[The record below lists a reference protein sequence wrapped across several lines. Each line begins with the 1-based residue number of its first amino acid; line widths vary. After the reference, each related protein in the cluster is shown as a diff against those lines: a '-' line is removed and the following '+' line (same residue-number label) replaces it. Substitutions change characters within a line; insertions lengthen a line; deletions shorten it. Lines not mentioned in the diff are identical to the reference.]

1 MPLRK
6 PRRLDAAA
14 LWEYALRALASRGHS
29 IGEIR
34 EKLRRKAERAEDV
47 DGVLSRLKQYALL
60 NDRKFADSV
69 AGSRLQN
76 QGFGRAR
83 VLKELRQR
91 RVAPAVAE
99 QAVNETYRE
108 ADETALIEAFLARK
122 FRRID
127 LGAYL
132 QEPKNLASAY
142 RKLRT
147 AGFSSGNSIRVL
159 KRYAEEAEQ
168 LEGLEG
174 AEAGEDAGGGET
186 A

>member
-1 MPLRK
+1 MAPRK

-14 LWEYALRALASRGHS
+14 LWEYALRALASRAHS

-34 EKLRRKAERAEDV
+34 EKLHRKAERAGDV
-47 DGVLSRLKQYALL
+47 DGVLSRLKQYGLL
-60 NDRKFADSV
+60 NDRRFADAV

-76 QGFGRAR
+76 QGLGRAR

-99 QAVNETYRE
+99 QAVAEAYRE
-108 ADETALIEAFLARK
+108 TDEAALIEDFLARK

-132 QEPKNLASAY
+132 REPKNLASAY

-159 KRYAEEAEQ
+159 KRYAHEAEQ
-168 LEGLEG
+168 LEGLE
-174 AEAGEDAGGGET
+174 DAGGGET